1 MSEDTRVA
9 SELIIAIL
17 DDPCYITDFVYEW
30 FPAVL
35 DQFVGGAAQDVC
47 TTLGACSADNSTTNG
62 TATTCDEGSNGL
74 HDLSKWLESE
84 EQVVEHVRF
93 LQEGLCAGD
102 GDCVD
107 IVAENYPDMN
117 KHATQNFI
125 VPDAIP
131 VLCDGF
137 CSEEPQPNATLFA

>member
-62 TATTCDEGSNGL
+62 TATTCDEWS
-74 HDLSKWLESE
+74 
-84 EQVVEHVRF
+84 
-93 LQEGLCAGD
+93 
-102 GDCVD
+102 
-107 IVAENYPDMN
+107 P
-117 KHATQNFI
+117 
-125 VPDAIP
+125 
-131 VLCDGF
+131 
-137 CSEEPQPNATLFA
+137 